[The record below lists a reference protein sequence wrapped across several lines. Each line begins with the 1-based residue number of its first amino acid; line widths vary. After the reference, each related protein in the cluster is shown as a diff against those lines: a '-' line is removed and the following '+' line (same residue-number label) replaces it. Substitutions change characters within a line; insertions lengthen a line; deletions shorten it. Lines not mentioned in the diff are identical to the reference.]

1 MSRVAL
7 LLLLWSSAAMLGA
20 PEAKTVSPEPGSRS
34 GKTTPDLTKAE
45 VAIVNHVRMS
55 RVVIQPNGW
64 GNNPASA
71 RRDLD
76 RVMRFYERR
85 PGFRRDRYVK
95 IIEIGRG
102 KFQCDGRC
110 SYLAP
115 VRH

>member
-1 MSRVAL
+1 MIRAGLIL
-7 LLLLWSSAAMLGA
+7 LTLATTAAAAMA
-20 PEAKTVSPEPGSRS
+20 A
-34 GKTTPDLTKAE
+34 DLTR
-45 VAIVNHVRMS
+45 VNSALVGDVRMS

-76 RVMRFYERR
+76 RVMRIYEGK
-85 PGFRRDRYVK
+85 PGFRRDRYTK

-102 KFQCDGRC
+102 KYQCDGRC

-115 VRH
+115 VRGRSRPRDVADPS